1 MRIILIISI
10 LVGLSGFTYGDFENN
25 LNSSCKILA
34 RHQRGMAFGSGT
46 VINEDNDYY
55 YVLTSGHVA
64 ASANNVSVS
73 FFHENTLLDNVPAR
87 IVWQGYIPNTI
98 ADTCLLAVE
107 KSKLDIIPVI
117 IHLAPEGT
125 KINQGDI
132 VSGAGYPQGY
142 WCQAWRSRVIK
153 NNGGSIYYEMPPVE
167 GQSGSGITKIIN
179 GKEYL
184 VGINTWR
191 YEGKNG
197 RYGVAVSLETIY
209 NLFNQ
214 TYKVQRTSTNH
225 ITISLECK
233 NCLKTEEEHYWIHN
247 EDGTINTNLYCQ
259 PKRCPR
265 CGGFHQAPNMPSP
278 EGPNQGGVQGK
289 LPDIFRN
296 PPAEPDKP
304 TEPENNPIPDEPAPA
319 PPEDNTA
326 LIQSLREKIRM
337 LSEEIS
343 VLKQKNEELLATI
356 DSSVDKSELESIKN
370 ERDELDSKIS
380 ILEQEKQ
387 TISQKVTDLENK
399 NLLLKKESNELL
411 SVNQNLS
418 ITINEYKN
426 QINNLENNITQIRN
440 ELNNIK
446 NHQADVPVVTPPKQ
460 EKIGIVE
467 RFKNWVRPL
476 LKDFLLAKLGI
487 FGTLLVTGGLGAV
500 GGYLLKKILVVKFG
514 QKKAGIIFWILSKV
528 VKFLEKKK
536 HPEYNN
542 MEPQEPCKKKEQV
555 TEEPELECPPKTPK
569 YSGEIVANSR
579 FRDLLD
585 LKEKQGQKLE
595 HLAALGRLYKEAVSY
610 LRTGVL
616 RNVSG
621 QKIFGAR
628 SAADAIEL
636 YVKTH
641 MAEEISAESFLTL
654 QKEELVTQAL
664 YGFLYQEAV
673 KILKEGRFEN
683 LINEE
688 DIASA
693 IENHVN
699 SRILEYVQ
707 GTGKQI

>member
-34 RHQRGMAFGSGT
+34 RHQRGMASGSGT

-55 YVLTSGHVA
+55 YVLTNGHVA
-64 ASANNVSVS
+64 ANCNNVSVS
-73 FFHENTLLDNVPAR
+73 FFHEDTLLDNVPAR
-87 IVWQGYIPNTI
+87 IAWQGYIPNTT

-107 KSKLDIIPVI
+107 KTKLDIVPVI

-125 KINQGDI
+125 KINKGDI
-132 VSGAGYPQGY
+132 VAGAGYPQGY

-167 GQSGSGITKIIN
+167 GQSGSGITKIID

-184 VGINTWR
+184 IGINTWR
-191 YEGKNG
+191 YEDENG
-197 RYGVAVSLETIY
+197 RYGGAVSLETIY
-209 NLFNQ
+209 SLFNQ
-214 TYKVQRTSTNH
+214 TYRVQKTSTNH

-233 NCLKTEEEHYWIHN
+233 NCLKPEEEHYWVHN
-247 EDGTINTNLYCQ
+247 EDGTVNTNLYCQ

-278 EGPNQGGVQGK
+278 ESPNQDGVQGK

-296 PPAEPDKP
+296 PPVEPDK
-304 TEPENNPIPDEPAPA
+304 PIPDEPAPA

-326 LIQSLREKIRM
+326 LIQSLREKIRI

-343 VLKQKNEELLATI
+343 SLKQKNEELNTKNIELLKTI

-370 ERDELDSKIS
+370 DRDELNIKIS
-380 ILEQEKQ
+380 ELEKEKQ
-387 TISQKVTDLENK
+387 VISNKVSDLENK
-399 NLLLKKESNELL
+399 NLSLKKESTELL

-446 NHQADVPVVTPPKQ
+446 NQQADVPVVTPPKQ
-460 EKIGIVE
+460 EKISIVE

-500 GGYLLKKILVVKFG
+500 GGYFLKKILVVKFG
-514 QKKAGIIFWILSKV
+514 QKKAGIIYWILSKA

-542 MEPQEPCKKKEQV
+542 MEP
-555 TEEPELECPPKTPK
+555 EEPKEVIKEPDCPKELECPPKTPK

-595 HLAALGRLYKEAVSY
+595 HLAALGRLYKEAVNY

-616 RNVSG
+616 RNISG

-654 QKEELVTQAL
+654 EKEELVTQAL

-673 KILKEGRFEN
+673 KILRDGRFEN

-688 DIASA
+688 DIANA